1 MKQVI
6 FIAILLLYQVCA
18 FAQADEVNIRL
29 AKSHIDQCGKIDK
42 NELLKVKALE
52 VNREEGKIIS
62 FTLICTDDR
71 LRSVSFVSDS
81 NQLRESML
89 REIVKNSPGERLI
102 FADIVIASGE
112 TTLEMHPITFCL
124 KE

>member
-1 MKQVI
+1 MKLAI
-6 FIAILLLYQVCA
+6 FIAILLLYQVCS
-18 FAQADEVNIRL
+18 FAQADEDNIRL
-29 AKSHIDQCGKIDK
+29 AKPHIDQYGKINK
-42 NELLKVKALE
+42 KELLKMKALE
-52 VNREEGKIIS
+52 VNREDGKIIS

-81 NQLRESML
+81 NRLTEPML
-89 REIVKNSPGERLI
+89 REIVKSSPGERLI